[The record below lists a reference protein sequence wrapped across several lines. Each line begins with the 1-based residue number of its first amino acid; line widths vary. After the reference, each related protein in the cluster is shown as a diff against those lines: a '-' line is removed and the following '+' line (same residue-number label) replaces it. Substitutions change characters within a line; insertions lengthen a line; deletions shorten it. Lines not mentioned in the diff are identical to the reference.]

1 MQFEWEIDISFKNL
15 RNEGNLTM
23 GKIKRKTI
31 AWLLAAMLLTVS
43 AVACT
48 TQTTAQ
54 TATTAGNTEPAATET
69 AAEATAEPAALTA
82 LPADKLN
89 YIVAAAAGGGLDI
102 VSRCF
107 SDQWSKAIGAAFEYT
122 YEDAGSSYA
131 MGLNDLNDD
140 GDDEYSVMCGLA
152 ESLPAM
158 FAYQDSAYTMDD
170 IAWIGNVYS
179 DANCVMVRID
189 DDRFNS
195 MEDLIQY
202 ARTAEQPLTISTP
215 QALTPANM
223 TASIFVKNA
232 GLNANVVVYEGG
244 SPARK
249 DLIGGQVDISIG
261 GITTAMSIK
270 DQVKVIGIFGSTNP
284 VTDIWPNAQTID
296 QFATDFTM
304 PDMTV
309 HCSVWTSAK
318 LRDEHPDV
326 YQLLV
331 DSFQAAMTD
340 SETAVKFDET
350 SQTPFISYMGPEDL
364 GSALDTFSTVLTD
377 YDSLLNPKNG

>member
-1 MQFEWEIDISFKNL
+1 
-15 RNEGNLTM
+15 M
-23 GKIKRKTI
+23 GKFKRKTI
-31 AWLLAAMLLTVS
+31 ALLLAGLLLTVS
-43 AVACT
+43 VVACAP
-48 TQTTAQ
+48 QTT
-54 TATTAGNTEPAATET
+54 TEDNTKPA
-69 AAEATAEPAALTA
+69 AAEATAEATAEPVALTA
-82 LPADKLN
+82 LPTDKLN
-89 YIVAAAAGGGLDI
+89 YVIAAAAGGGLDI

-107 SDQWSKAIGAAFEYT
+107 SDQWSSAIGAVFEYT
-122 YEDAGSSYA
+122 YEDTGSSYA

-152 ESLPAM
+152 ESRPAM
-158 FAYQDSAYTMDD
+158 FAYQDSPYKMDD

-195 MEDLIQY
+195 MEDLMQY
-202 ARTAEQPLTISTP
+202 ARTTEQPLTISTP

-223 TASIFVKNA
+223 TANIFVKNA

-244 SPARK
+244 SAARK
-249 DLIGGQVDISIG
+249 DLIGGQVDVSIG
-261 GITTAMSIK
+261 GITTATSIK
-270 DQVKVIGIFGSTNP
+270 DQVKVIGIFGGTNP
-284 VTDIWPNAQTID
+284 VTNIWPDAETID
-296 QFATDFTM
+296 QFAKDFTM

-331 DSFQAAMTD
+331 DSFRTAMDD
-340 SETAVKFDET
+340 STTAEKFEEA
-350 SQTPFISYMGPEDL
+350 SQTPFINYIGPEDL
-364 GSALDTFSTVLTD
+364 GNALNTFSSVLTE
-377 YDSLLNPKNG
+377 YDSLLNPNNG

>member
-1 MQFEWEIDISFKNL
+1 MT
-15 RNEGNLTM
+15 RRM
-23 GKIKRKTI
+23 KTI
-31 AWLLAAMLLTVS
+31 ICLLAAMLMAVS
-43 AVACT
+43 ATACAP
-48 TQTTAQ
+48 AQ
-54 TATTAGNTEPAATET
+54 STTET
-69 AAEATAEPAALTA
+69 AVATDTSATAATAEPVALTA

-89 YIVAAAAGGGLDI
+89 YVIAAAAGGGLDI

-107 SDQWSKAIGAAFEYT
+107 SDQWASALDTTFEYA

-140 GDDEYSVMCGLA
+140 DSDEYSVMCGLA

-158 FAYQDSAYTMDD
+158 FAYQDSSYTMDD

-179 DANCVMVRID
+179 DANCVMVRSD

-195 MEDLIQY
+195 MADLIAY

-223 TASIFVKNA
+223 TASIFVQNA

-244 SPARK
+244 SAARK

-261 GITTAMSIK
+261 GITTAVNIK
-270 DQVKVIGIFGSTNP
+270 DQVKVIGIFGSKNP
-284 VTDIWPNAQTID
+284 VTDIWPNAETID
-296 QFATDFTM
+296 QFATDFSM

-331 DSFQAAMTD
+331 DTFSAAMTD
-340 SETAVKFDET
+340 SATTAKFDEA
-350 SQTPFISYMGPEDL
+350 SQTPFISYMGPADL

-377 YDSLLNPKNG
+377 YDALLNPKNG

>member
-1 MQFEWEIDISFKNL
+1 
-15 RNEGNLTM
+15 M
-23 GKIKRKTI
+23 GKMRKTI
-31 AWLLAAMLLTVS
+31 ACLLVVMLLAVS

-48 TQTTAQ
+48 AQTTTQTA
-54 TATTAGNTEPAATET
+54 ATAGDTEPAATEAA

-107 SDQWSKAIGAAFEYT
+107 SDQWSSAIGAAFEYT

-158 FAYQDSAYTMDD
+158 FAYQDSPYTMDD

-202 ARTAEQPLTISTP
+202 ARTTEQPLTISTP

-244 SPARK
+244 SAARK

-270 DQVKVIGIFGSTNP
+270 DQVKVIGIFGSSNP
-284 VTDIWPNAQTID
+284 VTDIWPDAETID

-331 DSFQAAMTD
+331 DSFSAAMAD
-340 SETAVKFDET
+340 STTAAKFDEA

-364 GSALDTFSTVLTD
+364 GNALNTFSTVLTD
-377 YDSLLNPKNG
+377 YDSLLNPNNG